1 MSQLLEELNPEQRLA
16 ATHVQGPALI
26 LAGAGSGKT
35 KALTHRI
42 VYLHMEKGVPLD
54 SILAIT
60 FTNKAAREMK
70 ERVMRLIPRAQ
81 SEILNV
87 STFHAF
93 CAKLLRR
100 EAGHL
105 GYGNSFSILDA
116 NDSLTLIKKIMTEM
130 GIDTKRIYPEAV
142 KNLISSAKNELIGP
156 TEYRGLASGNLQ
168 EAVAKIYP
176 VYQERLQTN
185 NAVDFDDLIMLTVR
199 LFTEHPTV
207 LAKYQ
212 DKFRYVLI
220 DEYQDTNTAQYTLA
234 NLLVSAHRN
243 LFVVGDDWQSIYSW
257 RGANYENILN
267 FSKDYPEA
275 VVVKLEQNYR
285 STQVILDAA
294 HAVIASNRNRSDKRL
309 WTAQDSG
316 DSIVVYEALNDRDE
330 GEFVIR
336 KVEELRGQGT
346 SLNEIV
352 VLYRTNAQSRNL
364 EEICLRHD
372 MPYRVVGGVKFY
384 DRREVRDM
392 VAWLTLLQNPT
403 NDVAVERIINV
414 PTRGIGAK
422 TLDQLYARAREA
434 GSSLLDYIM
443 NLPEA
448 TGGVA
453 EFINIVGRITDAAE
467 RMSIS
472 KLLDVVMRET
482 GYMDWLK
489 TEGIEGEGRLEN
501 VRELKSVMEKYDHL
515 PTPAALTAFLEEVSL
530 ISDLD
535 NQAQDLEA
543 ITLMTIHTAK
553 GLEFDYVFVVGLE
566 ENVFPHSRSLFEQA
580 ELEEERRLAY
590 VAITRARKQ
599 IFLTYAKE
607 RLLYGNVHNNPASRF
622 VADIPDELVEHLARH
637 TDSGGRLSI
646 KPKGTTTTAG
656 QFQPGKKVLHQQ
668 FGEGTVIARSGDVV
682 TIAFVREGIKNL
694 IPELANLKIKS

>member
-1 MSQLLEELNPEQRLA
+1 MSDLLATLNPEQIKA
-16 ATHVQGPALI
+16 ASHQDGPALI

-35 KALTHRI
+35 KALTHRMA
-42 VYLHMEKGVPLD
+42 YLYLEKGVPLN

-70 ERVMRLIPRAQ
+70 DRVMKLVKGAN
-81 SEILNV
+81 EKILNV

-105 GYGNSFSILDA
+105 GYGSSFSILDA
-116 NDSLTLIKKIMTEM
+116 NDSLSLIKKIMTEM

-156 TEYRGLASGNLQ
+156 SEYAGLASGSLQ

-176 VYQERLQTN
+176 IYQQRLQEN
-185 NAVDFDDLIMLTVR
+185 NATDFDDLIMLTVR

-212 DKFRYVLI
+212 NKFRYVLI

-234 NLLVSAHRN
+234 NQLVAAHRN

-275 VVVKLEQNYR
+275 VVIKLEQNYR

-294 HAVIASNRNRSDKRL
+294 HAVIASNRHRSDKRL
-309 WTAQDSG
+309 WTAQADG
-316 DSIVVYEALNDRDE
+316 ELIVAYEALNDRDE

-336 KVEELRGQGT
+336 KVEELRGQGAN
-346 SLNEIV
+346 LDEIV

-392 VAWLTLLQNPT
+392 VAWLTLLQNPN
-403 NDVAVERIINV
+403 NDIAVERIINV
-414 PTRGIGAK
+414 PARGIGPK
-422 TLDQLYARAREA
+422 GLEQLHAQAREA
-434 GSSLLDYIM
+434 GISLLEYILH
-443 NLPEA
+443 LPQPQA
-448 TGGVA
+448 GVT
-453 EFINIVGRITDAAE
+453 EFAKIVKEIGAAAE
-467 RMSIS
+467 RLKLSQ
-472 KLLDVVMRET
+472 LLDLTMRAT
-482 GYMDWLK
+482 GYTDWLK

-501 VRELKSVMEKYDHL
+501 VRELKSVMEKYDTL
-515 PTPAALTAFLEEVSL
+515 PTAEALTAFLEEVSL
-530 ISDLD
+530 IADLD
-535 NQAQDLEA
+535 NQGEDRAA

-553 GLEFDYVFVVGLE
+553 GLEFDYVFVVGME

-599 IFLTYAKE
+599 IFLTYARE
-607 RLLYGNVHNNPASRF
+607 RLLYGNVQNNPASRF
-622 VADIPDELVEHLARH
+622 VADIPDDLIERLERH
-637 TDSGGRLSI
+637 TDTAGRTVVRTPSQ
-646 KPKGTTTTAG
+646 TTTAQ
-656 QFQPGKKVLHQQ
+656 QFQPGKKVVHQQ
-668 FGEGTVIARSGDVV
+668 FGEGTVIARSGEVV
-682 TIAFVREGIKNL
+682 TVAFVKEGIKNL
-694 IPELANLKIKS
+694 IPELAKLQLK